1 MKNYQITIQ
10 SNENKNVSEIHFF
23 ITKLSKE
30 FLMDILCPLT
40 KYKLLI
46 KEVIDCPR
54 IVLSIEGLLNL
65 IKDIKLKTKI
75 ARNVLK
81 VEENTLGIFPNKPE
95 LLLNVWYGDNGE
107 IRTYVNNIY
116 FSEINKMF
124 PKIFKQD
131 TKNKFPYIEGA
142 LFLDYVDEVWKL
154 HSVKS
159 EFKVVYDEVVLES

>member
-1 MKNYQITIQ
+1 M
-10 SNENKNVSEIHFF
+10 
-23 ITKLSKE
+23 
-30 FLMDILCPLT
+30 
-40 KYKLLI
+40 
-46 KEVIDCPR
+46 
-54 IVLSIEGLLNL
+54 EGLLNL

-75 ARNVLK
+75 ARNVLEVK
-81 VEENTLGIFPNKPE
+81 ENTLGIFPNKPE
-95 LLLNVWYGDNGE
+95 LLLNVWYGNNGE

>member
-1 MKNYQITIQ
+1 MKKYQITIT
-10 SNENKNVSEIHFF
+10 SNQNKNVSETHLFATSLPKGF
-23 ITKLSKE
+23 I
-30 FLMDILCPLT
+30 MDILCPLT
-40 KYKLLI
+40 KYQLSI
-46 KEVIDCPR
+46 KEVEESPAF
-54 IVLSIEGLLNL
+54 VLSVEGLLNL
-65 IKDIKLKTKI
+65 IKDFKLKTKV
-75 ARNVLK
+75 ARNVLE

-95 LLLNVWYGDNGE
+95 LLLNVWYGNNGE

-159 EFKVVYDEVVLES
+159 EFKVVYDEIVLES